1 MKTNLFGKSLFVAI
15 VCITYLLCQTMQAQ
29 TTTNDRFGRPIG
41 NGSQNTNTGTNTGS
55 PKPSSSNKKGVTP
68 KPTSGGT
75 TVKPKNGGT
84 NTTNSTPQKGTST
97 KQNKAQN
104 IPTPRGNG
112 KNGIFFGGGIN
123 STTDTKNFMIDVQP
137 FIGYRANQLLLTA
150 GPVYQY
156 QSGASTRHIFGA
168 RTSARYD
175 IVQGLYGVAQF
186 EALRYQQGDVS
197 YNTMRLPIGAG
208 YSQSFFGIG
217 ANLSVMYDVL
227 YSKNNNS
234 PYATP
239 FVISGG
245 INLGGGN
252 GFNFGKSGFDLD
264 KVFKQKN

>member
-1 MKTNLFGKSLFVAI
+1 MKISFFGKPLMLAI
-15 VCITYLLCQTMQAQ
+15 VCVAYLLCETMQAQ
-29 TTTNDRFGRPIG
+29 TVNDRFGRPIG
-41 NGSQNTNTGTNTGS
+41 SGSQNTNTNTSS
-55 PKPSSSNKKGVTP
+55 PKPSGSNKKGTTP

-75 TVKPKNGGT
+75 TVKPKNGGAATSGNTPKKGAQT
-84 NTTNSTPQKGTST
+84 NQNKPQSASTPKNS
-97 KQNKAQN
+97 
-104 IPTPRGNG
+104 G

-156 QSGASTRHIFGA
+156 QSGANTRHIFGA

-175 IVQGLYGVAQF
+175 IVQGLYGIAQF
-186 EALRYQQGDVS
+186 EALHYQQGDAG

-245 INLGGGN
+245 INLGGSN

-264 KVFKQKN
+264 KVFQQKN